1 MCQGFEEPR
10 TQRLAVGVEPPDTT
24 VHLAL
29 TTGAGEDSAMP
40 RETVVSCPETCEFRK
55 FLKLLFF
62 HCIHVTPH
70 YLCIVDC
77 LSYRIHLVIIQ
88 LSNQY
93 HLHCLT
99 NIIYM
104 LSKLNFRSIFSPFYG
119 SGFLRHSYPAHLGS
133 RRPRRPTLIGPD
145 PTAHPAPRPIRLC
158 TAAH

>member
-1 MCQGFEEPR
+1 MCQGFEEPQ

-70 YLCIVDC
+70 YLCIIDC
-77 LSYRIHLVIIQ
+77 LSYQIHLVIIQ

-93 HLHCLT
+93 HLHVV
-99 NIIYM
+99 
-104 LSKLNFRSIFSPFYG
+104 
-119 SGFLRHSYPAHLGS
+119 
-133 RRPRRPTLIGPD
+133 
-145 PTAHPAPRPIRLC
+145 
-158 TAAH
+158 